1 MTGSNQDRR
10 APWRDY
16 HPYSWRCRVGMIVP
30 PNNTIGEIEFARL
43 APDGVSAHVT
53 RMALHLDLSHG
64 VDGLYAD
71 LAQPIGFLREAS
83 VDVIAY
89 ACTASSMQCPLDAL
103 AARMS
108 ALGGGVPAVSTAQA
122 IVEALRALGARR
134 IAVATPYLP
143 AVNEHER
150 HFLEANGFEV
160 LAIEGLGIGETRE
173 DFRYLARVPPEVA
186 YRLARKV
193 DRPDADAIVISC
205 ADFATLPIL
214 QRLETDC
221 GKPVVTSNLA
231 TFWAA
236 VRRGG
241 VPDHIPGVARLL
253 AEH

>member
-1 MTGSNQDRR
+1 
-10 APWRDY
+10 
-16 HPYSWRCRVGMIVP
+16 MIVP

-43 APDGVSAHVT
+43 APDGVSAHAT
-53 RMALHLDLSHG
+53 RMALHLDLAHG
-64 VDGLYAD
+64 FDGLYAD
-71 LAQPIGFLREAS
+71 LETAIGFLREAS
-83 VDVIAY
+83 VDVVAY
-89 ACTASSMQCPLDAL
+89 ACTASSMQCPLDEL
-103 AARMS
+103 AARMT
-108 ALGGGVPAVSTAQA
+108 AMAGVPAVSTAQA

-143 AVNEHER
+143 AVNDHER
-150 HFLEANGFEV
+150 AFLTANGFDV

-186 YRLARKV
+186 YRLARRV
-193 DRPDADAIVISC
+193 DRPDADAILISC
-205 ADFATLPIL
+205 ADFATLPVL

-236 VRRGG
+236 LRRGG
-241 VPDHIPGVARLL
+241 VPDRIDGVARLL